1 MKGEKVRIR
10 SACIALLI
18 VFAAGFVMAGSDDV
32 QAFLKV
38 SPLGGETKT
47 TKSGGSKGLIR
58 STPTSTQN
66 TSKSVSRNMKWNCE
80 VRYRGEPRPE
90 KVEVKVFYIGYEGK
104 EMTAKVLGKDTKSLT
119 LDANGK
125 ASVELESPTVTFSK
139 SRTSSG
145 STGRS
150 GSIAKTRT
158 TVRGKRIAGCVVQ
171 LWDGSEMVKSYSSM
185 SQWANAAKDKDFGD
199 ASLNRKEK
207 NRLN

>member
-1 MKGEKVRIR
+1 MR
-10 SACIALLI
+10 SVFMALLI
-18 VFAAGFVMAGSDDV
+18 IFAAASVTAAADDT

-38 SPLGGETKT
+38 SPLAGETKT

-66 TSKSVSRNMKWNCE
+66 TSKSVTRNMKWNCE
-80 VRYRGEPRPE
+80 VRYRGKSRPE

-104 EMTAKVLGKDTKSLT
+104 EMTAKILGKETKSLK
-119 LDANGK
+119 LDENGK
-125 ASVELESPTVTFSK
+125 VSVELESPTVTLSK

-150 GSIAKTRT
+150 GSIAKTKT

-171 LWDGSEMVKSYSSM
+171 LWEGTELVKSYASM
-185 SQWANAAKDKDFGD
+185 SQWDSAAKDKNFSDE
-199 ASLNRKEK
+199 SLNRKEK